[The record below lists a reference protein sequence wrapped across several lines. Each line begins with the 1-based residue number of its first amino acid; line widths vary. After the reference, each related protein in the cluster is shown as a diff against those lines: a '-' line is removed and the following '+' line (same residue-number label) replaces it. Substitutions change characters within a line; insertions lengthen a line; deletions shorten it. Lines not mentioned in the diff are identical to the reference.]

1 MDITSQITVSMKPER
16 SKSLGHL
23 NAIVPGSTLKLKIL
37 ELRGDRALIDF
48 GNFRATADVKIPV
61 TLGEELRVKVLTS
74 GEQLKMAV
82 IRPEQENPLATER
95 LPGRLEAP
103 AADSLEKVQAEVK
116 RILNQALE
124 AQVGKSIPKSI
135 VNILNG
141 LNTYYEPIELKE
153 AIAKLMPRLKSY
165 LENSGVFF
173 EKNLENSILKDLVSS
188 EYTPQ
193 KPDADR
199 PDGKHI
205 LSRDLKANLM
215 ALKFLMEEG
224 QSLQKFFN
232 ARSLATLNKGIDSL
246 LHRIIQQQG
255 RAVSQLEAAEPF
267 QVFTYLLPLS
277 EEEQSARLKVYYKK
291 KQPSG
296 SEKGFRISLLLTLD
310 RLGDLRTDFFLLDEE
325 LSISFFV
332 KDDSTRVNLQ
342 NNLPELH
349 ELLHGFFDQIRLNV
363 IVSEKK
369 VMDFDREDLQIAG
382 QRRVDLKSEKA
393 RRTSVGREITEKMGI
408 WMLDTGCSMLDVDR

>member
-61 TLGEELRVKVLTS
+61 TLGEELRVKVLAS
-74 GEQLKMAV
+74 GEQLKMVV
-82 IRPEQENPLATER
+82 IRPEPETPLATER

-103 AADSLEKVQAEVK
+103 AADSLEKIQTDVK
-116 RILNQALE
+116 RILNQALD

-135 VNILNG
+135 INILNA

-153 AIAKLMPRLKSY
+153 AIAKLIPRLKSY

-173 EKNLENSILKDLVSS
+173 EKSLENSILKDLGSPEHTS
-188 EYTPQ
+188 Q
-193 KPDADR
+193 KSAADQPDV
-199 PDGKHI
+199 KHI
-205 LSRDLKANLM
+205 LNSDLKANLM
-215 ALKFLMEEG
+215 ALKFLMEDG
-224 QSLQKFFN
+224 QTLQKFFN
-232 ARSLATLNKGIDSL
+232 ARSLATLNKGINSL
-246 LHRIIQQQG
+246 LDQITQQQG

-267 QVFTYLLPLS
+267 QVFTYLLPLN
-277 EEEQSARLKVYYKK
+277 EEEQAARLKVYYKK
-291 KQPSG
+291 KQQSG

-310 RLGDLRTDFFLLDEE
+310 RLGDLRTDFFLLDDE
-325 LSISFFV
+325 LSINFFV

-342 NNLPELH
+342 NNLPELR
-349 ELLHGFFDQIRLNV
+349 ELLHGFFGQIRLDV
-363 IVSEKK
+363 IVSKKK
-369 VMDFDREDLQIAG
+369 VMDFDREDLQITD
-382 QRRVDLKSEKA
+382 QRRVDL
-393 RRTSVGREITEKMGI
+393 RV
-408 WMLDTGCSMLDVDR
+408 

>member
-1 MDITSQITVSMKPER
+1 MDLASQITVSMKPER

-74 GEQLKMAV
+74 GEQLKMVV
-82 IRPEQENPLATER
+82 IRPEPETPLATER
-95 LPGRLEAP
+95 LPGRVETP
-103 AADSLEKVQAEVK
+103 AADSLDKVQADVK
-116 RILNQALE
+116 RILNQALD
-124 AQVGKSIPKSI
+124 AQVGKPIPKSI
-135 VNILNG
+135 VNILDR

-153 AIAKLMPRLKSY
+153 AIAKLIPRLKSY

-173 EKNLENSILKDLVSS
+173 EKSLENSILKDLGNPEHTS
-188 EYTPQ
+188 Q
-193 KPDADR
+193 KSAADQPDV
-199 PDGKHI
+199 KHI
-205 LSRDLKANLM
+205 LNSDLKANLM
-215 ALKFLMEEG
+215 ALKFLMEDG
-224 QSLQKFFN
+224 QTLQKFFN

-246 LHRIIQQQG
+246 LDQITQQQG

-267 QVFTYLLPLS
+267 QVFTYLLPLN
-277 EEEQSARLKVYYKK
+277 EEEQAARLKVYYKK
-291 KQPSG
+291 KQQSG

-325 LSISFFV
+325 LSINFFV

-342 NNLPELH
+342 KNLPELR
-349 ELLHGFFDQIRLNV
+349 ELLHGFFGQIRLDV
-363 IVSEKK
+363 IVSKKK

-382 QRRVDLKSEKA
+382 QRRVDL
-393 RRTSVGREITEKMGI
+393 RV
-408 WMLDTGCSMLDVDR
+408 

>member
-1 MDITSQITVSMKPER
+1 MDLTSQITVSLKPER

-74 GEQLKMAV
+74 GEQLKMVV
-82 IRPEQENPLATER
+82 IRPEPENPLATEK
-95 LPGRLEAP
+95 LPGRLDAP
-103 AADSLEKVQAEVK
+103 AADSLEKIQTDVK
-116 RILNQALE
+116 RILNQSLD

-135 VNILNG
+135 INILNA

-153 AIAKLMPRLKSY
+153 AIAKLIPRLKSY

-173 EKNLENSILKDLVSS
+173 EKSLENSILKDLGSPEHTS
-188 EYTPQ
+188 Q
-193 KPDADR
+193 KSAAHQPDV
-199 PDGKHI
+199 KHI
-205 LSRDLKANLM
+205 LNSDLKANLM
-215 ALKFLMEEG
+215 ALKFLMEDG
-224 QSLQKFFN
+224 QALQKFLSP
-232 ARSLATLNKGIDSL
+232 RILATLNKNIISL
-246 LHRIIQQQG
+246 LDQIIQQQG

-267 QVFTYLLPLS
+267 QVFTYLLPLN
-277 EEEQSARLKVYYKK
+277 EEEQAARLKVYYKK
-291 KQPSG
+291 KQQSG

-310 RLGDLRTDFFLLDEE
+310 RLGDLRTDFFLLEEE
-325 LSISFFV
+325 LSINFFV
-332 KDDSTRVNLQ
+332 KDDTTRVNLQ
-342 NNLPELH
+342 NNLPELR

-382 QRRVDLKSEKA
+382 QRRVDL
-393 RRTSVGREITEKMGI
+393 RI
-408 WMLDTGCSMLDVDR
+408 

>member
-1 MDITSQITVSMKPER
+1 MDFTPQITVSIKPER

-61 TLGEELRVKVLTS
+61 TLGEELRVKVLAS
-74 GEQLKMAV
+74 GEQLKMVV
-82 IRPEQENPLATER
+82 IRPEPETPLATER
-95 LPGRLEAP
+95 LPGRVETP

-116 RILNQALE
+116 RILNQVLDAH
-124 AQVGKSIPKSI
+124 VGKSSPKSI
-135 VNILNG
+135 INILNA
-141 LNTYYEPIELKE
+141 LNTYYEPIELKK
-153 AIAKLMPRLKSY
+153 AIAKLIPRLKSY

-173 EKNLENSILKDLVSS
+173 EKNLENSILKDLGSPEHTS
-188 EYTPQ
+188 Q
-193 KPDADR
+193 KSAADR
-199 PDGKHI
+199 PDVKHI

-215 ALKFLMEEG
+215 ALKFLMEDG
-224 QSLQKFFN
+224 QALQKFLSP
-232 ARSLATLNKGIDSL
+232 RILATLNKSIISL
-246 LHRIIQQQG
+246 LDQITQQQG
-255 RAVSQLEAAEPF
+255 RAVSQLDGAEPF
-267 QVFTYLLPLS
+267 QVFTYLLPLK
-277 EEEQSARLKVYYKK
+277 EEEQAARLKVYFQKK
-291 KQPSG
+291 RKAG
-296 SEKGFRISLLLTLD
+296 SKEGFRISLLLTLD

-325 LSISFFV
+325 LSINFFV

-369 VMDFDREDLQIAG
+369 VMDFDREDLLVAG
-382 QRRVDLKSEKA
+382 DRKVDL
-393 RRTSVGREITEKMGI
+393 RV
-408 WMLDTGCSMLDVDR
+408 